1 MAVKPSSA
9 KTRENAIEAA
19 LVRGVRALGG
29 RCEKVTVLG
38 SRGFF
43 DRLVVLPGGRIIF
56 VELKRPTGG
65 VWAVHQKCFA
75 QEYHALGA
83 EVALVK
89 NLADVE
95 RLLAGGDRN
104 IPP

>member
-1 MAVKPSSA
+1 MAVGPLSTKA
-9 KTRENAIEAA
+9 RESAIEAELLRQVTA
-19 LVRGVRALGG
+19 MGG

-56 VELKRPTGG
+56 VELKRPRGG
-65 VWAVHQKCFA
+65 VVALHQKIYA
-75 QEYHALGA
+75 RDYKALGA

-89 NLADVE
+89 NQADIV
-95 RLLAGGDRN
+95 RLLGASLST
-104 IPP
+104 